1 MSRRVGKRAGFTL
14 VELLVVIAIVGLLI
28 ALLLPAVQMAREAA
42 RRIQCGNNLK
52 QQGIALHLY
61 HDTHGALPSGY
72 VSFRTSDGSGP
83 VGAAIDPLTWDAA
96 PGWSWSS
103 LLLVY
108 LEQAPLDASLDRTLP
123 VWDSRHAAAIQMQLP
138 VFRCPSSA
146 GPAQPFVLLDQSGQ
160 TLLRY
165 GNPITVGRSDYVA
178 NHGQEECWGDC
189 SSADEAVIFTDIYA
203 GLTQVV
209 TVRGDVSRVA
219 DGPFFRNSST
229 TYGQI
234 QDGLSNTIFVGEHS
248 SRLSDKTWVGVV
260 PGAYVHPRILSPEN
274 GAETAA
280 TLTLVHSGP
289 AGGELDITGF
299 PIIHPINYPTL
310 HVGQMFADHPDGGNV
325 LFGDG
330 SVRFISET
338 IGLYPFAEMSSMND
352 GEFNSGGGY

>member
-1 MSRRVGKRAGFTL
+1 MLKRSSGRLGFTL
-14 VELLVVIAIVGLLI
+14 VELLVVIAIIGVLV

-42 RRIQCGNNLK
+42 RRTQCGNNLK

-61 HDTHGALPSGY
+61 HDTHGSLPSGY
-72 VSFRTSDGSGP
+72 VSFQTNNGTGP
-83 VGAAIDPLTWDAA
+83 AGAAIDPLTWDAA
-96 PGWSWSS
+96 PGWGWSS
-103 LLLVY
+103 MLLVY
-108 LEQAPLDASLDRTLP
+108 LEQSPLDGTLDRRLP
-123 VWDSRHAAAIQMQLP
+123 IWDPLHTNSIQTSLS

-146 GPAQPFVLLDQSGQ
+146 GQREPFVVLDQSGQ
-160 TLLRY
+160 PLTRY
-165 GNPITVGRSDYVA
+165 GRPITLGRSDYVA

-189 SSADEAVIFTDIYA
+189 SSADEALVFTDIYT
-203 GLTQVV
+203 GQTQMV

-219 DGPFFRNSST
+219 DGPFFRNST
-229 TYGQI
+229 TTFGQV

-299 PIIHPINYPTL
+299 PIIHPVNYPTL
-310 HVGQMFADHPDGGNV
+310 HVGQMYADHPDGGNV

-330 SVRFISET
+330 SVRFITET

-352 GEFNSGGGY
+352 GEFVSGRGY